1 MVNKDHLLNEG
12 KIGLS
17 LSIIKVTRSEINKDS
32 FYMVTKSL
40 KITAK
45 QLKIVTFLQI
55 KIYNIRSAYVN
66 NKKVITKDHLVKDS
80 QIKCDQ

>member
-1 MVNKDHLLNEG
+1 
-12 KIGLS
+12 
-17 LSIIKVTRSEINKDS
+17 
-32 FYMVTKSL
+32 MVTKSL

-55 KIYNIRSAYVN
+55 KIYNIISAYVN

>member
-1 MVNKDHLLNEG
+1 M
-12 KIGLS
+12 KI
-17 LSIIKVTRSEINKDS
+17 TRSEINKDL
-32 FYMVTKSL
+32 FYIVTQSV

-55 KIYNIRSAYVN
+55 KIYNIISAYVN